1 MRTAAAKLP
10 EAARAQDLLA
20 QALDRMQ
27 AQRWDEAM
35 RLLEA
40 AIPMAPSEL
49 HDPAVEILT
58 SIYVSRNEHARLGEL
73 MLRAEPSTPQMIKGA
88 LLLARNRAI
97 GVDGELPA
105 HCNEKSLAPILRA
118 HIVSGA
124 YQANEL
130 PVIVALL
137 AQVGWA
143 ELAGEIAMLCIAA
156 HIAIEDGVLERVFA
170 VLLTADRR
178 ADALQ
183 LLEAVRAMPQRTE
196 RPVQRWAHLLGCGHA
211 EAEDRDAAP
220 RDKVV
225 RFLQVTQSADIRIAA
240 KEPVTC

>member
-1 MRTAAAKLP
+1 MTTVRVQSA
-10 EAARAQDLLA
+10 EAAQAQALLA
-20 QALDRMQ
+20 QALEHMQ

-35 RLLEA
+35 RLLES
-40 AIPMAPSEL
+40 AIPMAPAEL
-49 HDPAVEILT
+49 HEPAVEILT

-73 MLRAEPSTPQMIKGA
+73 MLRGDPSTPQMIKGA

-97 GVDGELPA
+97 GMDGELPA
-105 HCNEKSLAPILRA
+105 HCNEKPLGPALRA
-118 HIVSGA
+118 HVVSGA
-124 YQANEL
+124 YQSNEL

-137 AQVGWA
+137 AQLGWA
-143 ELAGEIAMLCIAA
+143 ELAGQIAMLCVAA
-156 HIAIEDGVLERVFA
+156 HIGIEDGVLERVFA

-178 ADALQ
+178 ADALR

-196 RPVQRWAHLLGCGHA
+196 RPVQRWAYLLGCGHV
-211 EAEDRDAAP
+211 EAEDREAAP